1 MVISVVV
8 LAVEVVAAVAG
19 NSVALLADAA
29 HVFGDVSGLALSLFA
44 VRLAARP
51 RTDERTF
58 GLYRLEILAA
68 TANALLL
75 LAMGTFVIVEGIR
88 RLAAPPEVD
97 SPLVAAVA
105 TLALLANLVSLRLLA
120 AGRAES
126 LTVRGAY
133 LEVLGDLLGASA
145 VLASALVTTATGWL
159 QADALAS
166 IFIGLLIIPRTL
178 ALLRDSVDVLLEASP
193 KGIDVTEV
201 RRHIL
206 EAPGVEGV
214 HDLRV
219 RWLGHRLQADL
230 HITADGDLPTRE
242 THLIAEEV
250 RHALLHAQPQLAAIS
265 IHVDPR
271 EVNGESHHD
280 LTRHHLPRSI
290 KDRRDG
296 HVRPG

>member
-206 EAPGVEGV
+206 EAPGVEDV
-214 HDLRV
+214 HDLHAWTVTSGMNVVSAHVVLRDDAV
-219 RWLGHRLQADL
+219 PGSVLDHLAL
-230 HITADGDLPTRE
+230 CLSGDFDVQHSTFQME
-242 THLIAEEV
+242 NAE
-250 RHALLHAQPQLAAIS
+250 
-265 IHVDPR
+265 HVAWEAR
-271 EVNGESHHD
+271 TMS
-280 LTRHHLPRSI
+280 
-290 KDRRDG
+290 RD
-296 HVRPG
+296 